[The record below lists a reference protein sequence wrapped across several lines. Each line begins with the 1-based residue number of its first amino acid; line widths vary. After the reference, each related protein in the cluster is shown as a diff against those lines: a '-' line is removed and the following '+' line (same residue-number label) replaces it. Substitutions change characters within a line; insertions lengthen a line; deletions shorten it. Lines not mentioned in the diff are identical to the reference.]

1 MGFFTFVMWI
11 CTLMMNKTISLLFI
25 LLTLTFFLL
34 AGGLKNRLVDIAAGW
49 FGIFTSAV
57 AYWLA
62 AAEIINDIV
71 GEGKEM
77 IPLGRFQW
85 NRYPFRG
92 VFHVPGRIHSVHEDI
107 HLPPRPLTTPRKN
120 SMLPVQQPTD
130 VLRLDDGA
138 D

>member
-34 AGGLKNRLVDIAAGW
+34 AGGVKHKTVDIAAGW

-57 AYWLA
+57 AYWLGA
-62 AAEIINDIV
+62 VEIINDIV

-77 IPLGRFQW
+77 IPLGRFHW

-92 VFHVPGRIHSVHEDI
+92 VFHVPGRIHSAHDDI
-107 HLPPRPLTTPRKN
+107 HLPARPDPRKN
-120 SMLPVQQPTD
+120 TSLPVQQPTD
-130 VLRLDDGA
+130 VLRIDGG
-138 D
+138 DE